1 METMLKSL
9 FEGAKNLDISISDE
23 MAEQFCKYTELLLE
37 WNEKMNLTA
46 ITAPEEIAVK
56 HYLDS
61 LTLLKFVDIPQN
73 SRIIDVG
80 TGAGFPSIPLMI
92 ARKDIHITMLDGTKK
107 RLNFID
113 EVVSQ
118 LGLNGETLHA
128 RAEEAGKSAKYR
140 EKFDFATARAV
151 ARLNVLSEYCLPFVK
166 EKGSFVAMKAS
177 VSDEIDE
184 AQGAIRL
191 LGGKL
196 SEVKEFC
203 LPDGSERRLVVIK
216 KISQA
221 PPKYPRASAQIA
233 KKALK

>member
-1 METMLKSL
+1 MLKSL
-9 FEGAKNLDISISDE
+9 YEGAKNLDISISDE
-23 MAEQFCKYTELLLE
+23 MASQFCRYTELLLE

-73 SRIIDVG
+73 ARIIDVG

-113 EVVSQ
+113 EVVNQ

-166 EKGSFVAMKAS
+166 EGGRFVAMKAS
-177 VSDEIDE
+177 VNDEIDE

-191 LGGKL
+191 LGGKFT
-196 SEVKEFC
+196 EIKEFC

-216 KISQA
+216 KISQT
-221 PPKYPRASAQIA
+221 PSKYPRVSAQIA

>member
-1 METMLKSL
+1 MEKMLNSL
-9 FEGAKNLDISISDE
+9 YEGAKNLDISISDE
-23 MAEQFCKYTELLLE
+23 MAEQFCKYTGLLLE

-46 ITAPEEIAVK
+46 IIAPEEIAVK

-113 EVVSQ
+113 EVVNR

-151 ARLNVLSEYCLPFVK
+151 ARLNVLSEYCLPFVRV
-166 EKGSFVAMKAS
+166 GGRFVAMKAS
-177 VSDEIDE
+177 VNDEVEE
-184 AQGAIRL
+184 AQGAIKL
-191 LGGKL
+191 LGGKM
-196 SEVKEFC
+196 SEIKQFS

-216 KISQA
+216 KISQT

>member
-1 METMLKSL
+1 MEKMLKSL
-9 FEGAKNLDISISDE
+9 YEGAEKLDISISDD
-23 MAEQFCKYTELLLE
+23 MAQKFCRYTELLLE

-46 ITAPEEIAVK
+46 ITEPEEIAVK

-61 LTLLKFVDIPQN
+61 LTFLKFVDVPQN

-80 TGAGFPSIPLMI
+80 CGAGFPSIPLMI
-92 ARKDIHITMLDGTKK
+92 ARDDIHITMLDGTKK

-113 EVVSQ
+113 EVVNQ
-118 LGLNGETLHA
+118 LGLNGVTLHA

-177 VSDEIDE
+177 VTDEVDE

-196 SEVKEFC
+196 SDIKEFS

-216 KISQA
+216 KISQT

>member
-1 METMLKSL
+1 MEKMLRSL
-9 FEGAKNLDISISDE
+9 YDGAKTLDISISDAQ
-23 MAEQFCKYTELLLE
+23 AEKFCKYTELLLE

-61 LTLLKFVDIPQN
+61 LTFLRFVDVPQGA
-73 SRIIDVG
+73 RIIDVG
-80 TGAGFPSIPLMI
+80 CGAGFPSIPLMI
-92 ARKDIHITMLDGTKK
+92 AREDIHITMLDGTKK

-113 EVVSQ
+113 EVVNT
-118 LGLNGETLHA
+118 LGLNGVTLHA

-151 ARLNVLSEYCLPFVK
+151 ARLNVLSEYCIPFVK
-166 EKGSFVAMKAS
+166 EQGSFVAMKAS
-177 VSDEIDE
+177 LNDEVDE

-191 LGGKL
+191 LGGKI
-196 SEVKEFC
+196 VDIKQFA
-203 LPDGSERRLVVIK
+203 LPDSSERSLVVIK
-216 KISQA
+216 KISQT
-221 PPKYPRASAQIA
+221 PPKYPRVSAQIA

>member
-1 METMLKSL
+1 MEKMLKSL
-9 FEGAKNLDISISDE
+9 YEGAEKLDISISDRQ
-23 MAEQFCKYTELLLE
+23 AELFCKYTELLLE

-46 ITAPEEIAVK
+46 ITAPEEIAIK

-61 LTLLKFVDIPQN
+61 LTFLKFIDVPQN
-73 SRIIDVG
+73 ARIIDVG
-80 TGAGFPSIPLMI
+80 CGAGFPSIPLMI
-92 ARKDIHITMLDGTKK
+92 ARDDIHITMLDGTKK

-113 EVVSQ
+113 EVVNQ

-151 ARLNVLSEYCLPFVK
+151 ARLNVLSEYCLPFVRVG
-166 EKGSFVAMKAS
+166 GSFVAMKATLN
-177 VSDEIDE
+177 DEADE

-196 SEVKEFC
+196 CDIKEFC
-203 LPDGSERRLVVIK
+203 LPDGSERRLVVTK
-216 KISQA
+216 KISQT

>member
-1 METMLKSL
+1 MEKMLNSL
-9 FEGAKNLDISISDE
+9 YEGAKNLDISISDE

-73 SRIIDVG
+73 ARIIDVG

-113 EVVSQ
+113 EVVNQ

-151 ARLNVLSEYCLPFVK
+151 ARLNVLSEYCLPFVRVGGK
-166 EKGSFVAMKAS
+166 FVAMKAS
-177 VSDEIDE
+177 VNDEVEE
-184 AQGAIRL
+184 AQGAIKL
-191 LGGKL
+191 LGGKM
-196 SEVKEFC
+196 SEIKEFC

-216 KISQA
+216 KISQT

>member
-1 METMLKSL
+1 MEKMLNSL
-9 FEGAKNLDISISDE
+9 YEGAKNLDISISDE

-73 SRIIDVG
+73 ARIIDVG

-113 EVVSQ
+113 EVVNQ

-151 ARLNVLSEYCLPFVK
+151 ARLNVLSEYCLPFVRVGGK
-166 EKGSFVAMKAS
+166 FVAMKAS
-177 VSDEIDE
+177 VNDEVEE
-184 AQGAIRL
+184 AQGAIKL
-191 LGGKL
+191 LGGKM
-196 SEVKEFC
+196 SEIKEFS
-203 LPDGSERRLVVIK
+203 LPDSSERRLVVIK
-216 KISQA
+216 KISQT

>member
-1 METMLKSL
+1 MLNSL
-9 FEGAKNLDISISDE
+9 YEGAKKLDISISDD
-23 MAEQFCKYTELLLE
+23 MAEKFCRYTELLLE

-92 ARKDIHITMLDGTKK
+92 ARNDIHITMLDGTRK
-107 RLNFID
+107 RLTFID

-140 EKFDFATARAV
+140 EQFDFATARAV

-166 EKGSFVAMKAS
+166 ENGRFVAMKAS
-177 VSDEIDE
+177 VTDEIDE
-184 AQGAIRL
+184 ARGAIRL
-191 LGGKL
+191 LGGKMG
-196 SEVKEFC
+196 EIKEFC

-216 KISQA
+216 KISQT

>member
-1 METMLKSL
+1 VETMLKSL
-9 FEGAKNLDISISDE
+9 YEGAKNLDISISDE

-61 LTLLKFVDIPQN
+61 LTLLKFIDIPQN

-80 TGAGFPSIPLMI
+80 CGAGFPSIPLMI

-113 EVVSQ
+113 EVVNQ

-151 ARLNVLSEYCLPFVK
+151 ARLNVLGEYCLPFVK
-166 EKGSFVAMKAS
+166 EGGNFVAMKAS
-177 VSDEIDE
+177 VNDEIEE

-191 LGGKL
+191 LGGKFR
-196 SEVKEFC
+196 EIKEFS
-203 LPDGSERRLVVIK
+203 LPDGSERSLVVIK
-216 KISQA
+216 KISQT

>member
-1 METMLKSL
+1 MKKMLKSL
-9 FEGAKNLDISISDE
+9 YEGAEKLDISITDAQ
-23 MAEQFCKYTELLLE
+23 AEKFCKYTELLLE
-37 WNEKMNLTA
+37 WNGKMNLTA

-61 LTLLKFVDIPQN
+61 LTFLKFVDVPQGA
-73 SRIIDVG
+73 RIIDVG
-80 TGAGFPSIPLMI
+80 CGAGFPSIPLMI
-92 ARKDIHITMLDGTKK
+92 ARDDIHITMLDGTKK

-113 EVVSQ
+113 EVVNQ

-140 EKFDFATARAV
+140 EMFDFATARAV

-166 EKGSFVAMKAS
+166 EKGKFVAMKAS
-177 VSDEIDE
+177 ITDEVDE

-196 SEVKEFC
+196 SDIKEFS

-216 KISQA
+216 KISQT

>member
-1 METMLKSL
+1 MEKMLKSL
-9 FEGAKNLDISISDE
+9 YEGAEKLDISISDD
-23 MAEQFCKYTELLLE
+23 MADKFCKYTGLLLE

-61 LTLLKFVDIPQN
+61 LTFLKFIDVPRN

-80 TGAGFPSIPLMI
+80 CGAGFPSIPLMI
-92 ARKDIHITMLDGTKK
+92 ARSDIHITMLDGTKK

-113 EVVSQ
+113 EVVNA
-118 LGLNGETLHA
+118 LRLNGETLHA

-151 ARLNVLSEYCLPFVK
+151 ARLNVLSEYCLPFVRVG
-166 EKGSFVAMKAS
+166 GSFVAMKAS
-177 VSDEIDE
+177 ITNEADE

-196 SEVKEFC
+196 GDIKEFS
-203 LPDGSERRLVVIK
+203 LPDGSERRLVVTK
-216 KISQA
+216 KISQT

>member
-1 METMLKSL
+1 
-9 FEGAKNLDISISDE
+9 
-23 MAEQFCKYTELLLE
+23 
-37 WNEKMNLTA
+37 
-46 ITAPEEIAVK
+46 
-56 HYLDS
+56 DS

-92 ARKDIHITMLDGTKK
+92 ARNDIHITMLDGTRK
-107 RLNFID
+107 RLTFID

-140 EKFDFATARAV
+140 EQFDFATARAV

-166 EKGSFVAMKAS
+166 ENGRFVAMKAS
-177 VSDEIDE
+177 VTDEIDE
-184 AQGAIRL
+184 ARGAIRL
-191 LGGKL
+191 LGGKMG
-196 SEVKEFC
+196 EIKEFC

-216 KISQA
+216 KISQT

>member
-1 METMLKSL
+1 METMIKSL

-23 MAEQFCKYTELLLE
+23 MAEKFCKYTELLLE

-73 SRIIDVG
+73 ARIIDVG
-80 TGAGFPSIPLMI
+80 TGAGFPSIPLLI

-113 EVVSQ
+113 EVVAQ

-151 ARLNVLSEYCLPFVK
+151 ARLNVLSEYCLPFVREGGK
-166 EKGSFVAMKAS
+166 FVAMKAS
-177 VSDEIDE
+177 VTDEIEE

-191 LGGKL
+191 LGGKFK
-196 SEVKEFC
+196 EIKEFS

-216 KISQA
+216 KISQT

>member
-1 METMLKSL
+1 MEKMLNSL
-9 FEGAKNLDISISDE
+9 YEGAKNLDISISDE
-23 MAEQFCKYTELLLE
+23 MAEQFCKYMELLLE

-73 SRIIDVG
+73 ARIIDVG

-113 EVVSQ
+113 EVVNQ

-151 ARLNVLSEYCLPFVK
+151 ARLNVLSEYCLPFVRVGGK
-166 EKGSFVAMKAS
+166 FVAMKAS
-177 VSDEIDE
+177 VNDEVEE
-184 AQGAIRL
+184 AQGAIKL
-191 LGGKL
+191 LGGKM
-196 SEVKEFC
+196 SEIKEFC

-216 KISQA
+216 KISQT

>member
-216 KISQA
+216 KISQT

>member
-1 METMLKSL
+1 MEKMLNSL
-9 FEGAKNLDISISDE
+9 YEGAKNLDISISDE

-46 ITAPEEIAVK
+46 ITAPEEIAIK

-73 SRIIDVG
+73 ARIIDVG

-113 EVVSQ
+113 EVVNQ

-151 ARLNVLSEYCLPFVK
+151 ARLNVLSEYCLPFVRVGGK
-166 EKGSFVAMKAS
+166 FVAMKAS
-177 VSDEIDE
+177 VNDEVEE
-184 AQGAIRL
+184 AQGAIKL
-191 LGGKL
+191 LGGKM
-196 SEVKEFC
+196 SEIKEFC

-216 KISQA
+216 KISQT

>member
-9 FEGAKNLDISISDE
+9 YEGAKNLDISISDE

-73 SRIIDVG
+73 ARIIDVG

-113 EVVSQ
+113 EVVNQ

-151 ARLNVLSEYCLPFVK
+151 ARLNILSEYCLPFVK
-166 EKGSFVAMKAS
+166 EGGRFVSMKAS
-177 VSDEIDE
+177 VTDEIDE
-184 AQGAIRL
+184 AQSAIRL
-191 LGGKL
+191 LGGKFK
-196 SEVKEFC
+196 EIKEFC
-203 LPDGSERRLVVIK
+203 LPDGSERRLVVVK
-216 KISQA
+216 KISQT
-221 PPKYPRASAQIA
+221 PSKYPRASAQIA

>member
-1 METMLKSL
+1 M
-9 FEGAKNLDISISDE
+9 KNL
-23 MAEQFCKYTELLLE
+23 QVGVNKYNMKRLVIL
-37 WNEKMNLTA
+37 
-46 ITAPEEIAVK
+46 
-56 HYLDS
+56 
-61 LTLLKFVDIPQN
+61 
-73 SRIIDVG
+73 
-80 TGAGFPSIPLMI
+80 GAGGYARTICDI
-92 ARKDIHITMLDGTKK
+92 AT
-107 RLNFID
+107 
-113 EVVSQ
+113 Q
-118 LGLNGETLHA
+118 
-128 RAEEAGKSAKYR
+128 SAKYR

-177 VSDEIDE
+177 VTDEVDE

-196 SEVKEFC
+196 SDIKEFS

-216 KISQA
+216 KISQT